1 MAVSRVFLEL
11 CFRVVVKG
19 MLWRTLGG
27 FRVVVKG
34 LLWRSL
40 GCFRAVVKG
49 LLWQSLGCFY
59 SCVSEWLLRG
69 CYGGL

>member
-11 CFRVVVKG
+11 CFRVVVK
-19 MLWRTLGG
+19 R
-27 FRVVVKG
+27 

-40 GCFRAVVKG
+40 GCF
-49 LLWQSLGCFY
+49 Q

-69 CYGGL
+69 CYGVCVSRVFVFQSGC

>member
-19 MLWRTLGG
+19 
-27 FRVVVKG
+27 

-40 GCFRAVVKG
+40 GCLCIRLVVRV
-49 LLWQSLGCFY
+49 LLWWSLGCF
-59 SCVSEWLLRG
+59 
-69 CYGGL
+69 